1 MLGVLAATVTL
12 ATGASAAGASAEMNG
27 MADKGHFFV
36 SADRVFGI
44 TWTQLSSEVT
54 RNNTTETDKASAT
67 TTVGL
72 LWNSGTGSGKV
83 AVAYL
88 IPRVGIDFTVIDG
101 LTVGGNIGYTHS
113 SGSYESTTK
122 NGSVSTTVSGDTGTS
137 SGFLFAPRVGYIL
150 PLGAPIGLWLRG
162 GLTYYNHSNEDAP
175 DNNGNKDSNTWSG
188 LGLNLDPQFV
198 VTPVEHLF
206 FTAGLAVD
214 IPLTGSY
221 ETKNYNGA
229 GTAVTTTYDHYKFT
243 NIGLTFGVGGYL

>member
-54 RNNTTETDKASAT
+54 RNNTTETDKASA

-162 GLTYYNHSNEDAP
+162 GLTYYNHTNEDAP